1 MNKNIK
7 QLMESLFDEETDNML
22 ASDKDSINNTF
33 AEKITGITIGK
44 DKIEYEAVDLD
55 LPSGNLWCDRNIGAT
70 KPTKT
75 GGYFRRNGFTLDKI
89 SLDSAAG
96 INWDSYIKLLYSRLK
111 NETIKYKSVP
121 EFILGH
127 GWDIPTK
134 DNIDELIN
142 NTKVEPI
149 QNKNNCI
156 IAYKLISLKNAN
168 KFIIIPS
175 SGYIKI
181 HNLYDKKDA
190 MFWSSTAITNYDCNY
205 CFYIHDKFNI
215 SLSAADLLSSLPIR
229 AIRKK

>member
-44 DKIEYEAVDLD
+44 DHIIYEAVDLD

-127 GWDIPTK
+127 GWDIPSK
-134 DNIDELIN
+134 NDIEELIN
-142 NTKVEPI
+142 NTNVSQIQVGKNGITFKVS
-149 QNKNNCI
+149 
-156 IAYKLISLKNAN
+156 SLKFTLVIVV
-168 KFIIIPS
+168 KSPS
-175 SGYIKI
+175 ITIRSVASVFA
-181 HNLYDKKDA
+181 LFSQA
-190 MFWSSTAITNYDCNY
+190 WASPMRAPVSSSC
-205 CFYIHDKFNI
+205 K
-215 SLSAADLLSSLPIR
+215 AAVAAVFPQTPAFPTHPVHPAVCSH
-229 AIRKK
+229 